1 MKSPDLKM
9 RQAAILS
16 LALFFPL
23 VARAQAPQPTSFSV
37 SPSSIVQGQCYTISV
52 GNGANMTL
60 DVEWTFNNGPIETAI
75 GWPSLAPVSPGSHN
89 GQANVWVGPCTPV
102 GNYRFTAIK
111 NTLNSPWVSV
121 SASVTVN
128 PPLGPSIASVSPS
141 SAPQGST
148 VSVRIAGSNLCNV
161 SLTTNWT
168 GLTFSNISFDGV
180 GGGWAVATF
189 TISST
194 APAGTATITLSATG
208 GSVSFNFTIVQAPP
222 SISSLS
228 PASGYRGSN
237 YLIVIDGQYLSGAS
251 ITTTNPGIAVDNLN
265 ITDSRITAVFYISPS
280 AAEGAATVSVKTSAG
295 TATAPF
301 TVTGPST
308 AGPPTIAGVQIN
320 DGKASIRPGA
330 TGALTVCGSNLE
342 TASLAVSSSAVS
354 LGSAIYD
361 RSSGCLSALISVQ
374 SSAEE
379 DVVDLFAT
387 NPMGRAA
394 TRFAIGEEGSG
405 ILFVKPGLIAPLLV
419 GESRSVQ
426 ALVRFI
432 EVVSTVIFLGPIVDV
447 DQRFN
452 RQIIKFRF
460 IAVPIVF
467 ALVSTSPADGAAW
480 SIEPPGSNV
489 FSLATGGPSATN
501 TIRGENEGSATLV
514 VTESSTINKVV
525 RRTIVVAQVVPP
537 QPQPGQTVTLSVS
550 LVDGPVSVERTNGII
565 SGEWFRYRVE
575 ARDQNGSPVSVSV
588 RFSSDF
594 LRTDLG
600 EQIPSTATVPGSATS
615 LQGARH
621 FGGKGALKLTGV
633 KPARRLPNRHK
644 KQAKR
649 LLKRDGAMLE
659 HRRL

>member
-1 MKSPDLKM
+1 M
-9 RQAAILS
+9 
-16 LALFFPL
+16 
-23 VARAQAPQPTSFSV
+23 
-37 SPSSIVQGQCYTISV
+37 
-52 GNGANMTL
+52 
-60 DVEWTFNNGPIETAI
+60 
-75 GWPSLAPVSPGSHN
+75 
-89 GQANVWVGPCTPV
+89 
-102 GNYRFTAIK
+102 
-111 NTLNSPWVSV
+111 
-121 SASVTVN
+121 
-128 PPLGPSIASVSPS
+128 
-141 SAPQGST
+141 
-148 VSVRIAGSNLCNV
+148 
-161 SLTTNWT
+161 
-168 GLTFSNISFDGV
+168 
-180 GGGWAVATF
+180 
-189 TISST
+189 
-194 APAGTATITLSATG
+194 
-208 GSVSFNFTIVQAPP
+208 SFNFTIVQAPP

-265 ITDSRITAVFYISPS
+265 ITDSRITVVFYISPS
-280 AAEGAATVSVKTSAG
+280 AAEGAATVSVSTAAG
-295 TATAPF
+295 KATAPF

-308 AGPPTIAGVQIN
+308 AGPPSITGIQIN
-320 DGKASIRPGA
+320 DGKASIRPGT
-330 TGALTVCGSNLE
+330 TGALTVCGGNLE

-361 RSSGCLSALISVQ
+361 RSSGCLSAMISVQ

-405 ILFVKPGLIAPLLV
+405 ILFVKPGLIAPILV

-501 TIRGENEGSATLV
+501 TIRGESEGSATLV

-565 SGEWFRYRVE
+565 SGRWFRFRVE
-575 ARDQNGSPVSVSV
+575 ARDQSGSPVSVSV

-600 EQIPSTATVPGSATS
+600 EQIPSTATVPGSAAFNALFRVIAGTS
-615 LQGARH
+615 PTRVLMVESLFAPTAVLNLAMWFNVIATREGLVGETTACGRKIAPNDQFVALPSTGLCGRGILLHNPNNAGVIVSTTVEEVGPWFPNTPVPGGFNQCNGGNDNYWNIREGAGR
-621 FGGKGALKLTGV
+621 A
-633 KPARRLPNRHK
+633 
-644 KQAKR
+644 
-649 LLKRDGAMLE
+649 
-659 HRRL
+659 